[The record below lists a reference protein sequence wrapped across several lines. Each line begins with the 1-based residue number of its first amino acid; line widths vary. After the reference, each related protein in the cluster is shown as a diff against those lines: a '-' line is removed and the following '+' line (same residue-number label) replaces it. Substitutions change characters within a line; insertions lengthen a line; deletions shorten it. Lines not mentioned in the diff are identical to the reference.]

1 VSLNPELAAESTNS
15 APLFSASNFSIPVHR
30 ALRAP
35 PIEPSFRAIDVL
47 VAELSRRA
55 SPGALPVV
63 ACRLASWASFGGRR
77 SPAGPYGL
85 EKSVKLL
92 ILVAKLTEYTNTSA

>member
-1 VSLNPELAAESTNS
+1 VSLNPELAAGSTNS
-15 APLFSASNFSIPVHR
+15 ASLFSASNFSILVYR
-30 ALRAP
+30 ALRAH
-35 PIEPSFRAIDVL
+35 PIEPSSRAIDVL

-55 SPGALPVV
+55 SPRALPVV
-63 ACRLASWASFGGRR
+63 VCRLASWASFGGRR

-92 ILVAKLTEYTNTSA
+92 ILVFRIN